1 MRSRQHLLACPRVS
15 PEWEL
20 AALRALIKPQ
30 TKQSITHR
38 TARQPWTRQCD
49 SVVASACGDLA
60 ERLGVRFE
68 PHLSPDGDYHL
79 FLEFPGSDVEPAK
92 ALALLL
98 SRRLPKHWLVFDRLL
113 VHNGRFYRRRR
124 GYMLTLRPASD
135 VHLRRDIR
143 AAVRDLL

>member
-1 MRSRQHLLACPRVS
+1 MLACPRVS

-30 TKQSITHR
+30 TKAAIAHR
-38 TARQPWTRQCD
+38 SAKQLWTRDADGIVAVACD
-49 SVVASACGDLA
+49 RVA
-60 ERLGVRFE
+60 ERLGARFE
-68 PHLSPDGDYHL
+68 PHLSPDGDYHF
-79 FLEFPGSDVEPAK
+79 FLEFPASDVEPAK

-135 VHLRRDIR
+135 VHLKRDIR
-143 AAVRDLL
+143 AAVRDLLKG